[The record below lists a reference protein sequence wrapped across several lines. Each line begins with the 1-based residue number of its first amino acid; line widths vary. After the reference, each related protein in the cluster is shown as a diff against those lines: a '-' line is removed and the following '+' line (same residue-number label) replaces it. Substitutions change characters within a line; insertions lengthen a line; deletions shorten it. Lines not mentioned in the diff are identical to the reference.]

1 MKTWRTA
8 KVDASC
14 KHNFF
19 KLTSQWCD
27 RFLFFQPHFDSA
39 HQNKKRLKSVS
50 SLRKYIFR
58 YSFWSLIKG
67 QLSSPLFML
76 LCCLMY
82 VFFPFRSTHFFFLYF
97 WRIMLSCLRWWRRHE
112 CIYSAIWI
120 LRYSSKRRRN
130 YNISLYLWL
139 STNSFKATIRFEY
152 QYKITGERRIME
164 FQTSVKNPIF
174 SLFLAADLTYGE
186 VSDNCCVTNG

>member
-1 MKTWRTA
+1 MSWCCLA
-8 KVDASC
+8 KCILGLFSGTKFYPVCCATSW
-14 KHNFF
+14 KHEERLRWMLAANIIFSNSQVNDVIVFYFF
-19 KLTSQWCD
+19 NPISTQLIKI
-27 RFLFFQPHFDSA
+27 
-39 HQNKKRLKSVS
+39 KKRLKSVS

-58 YSFWSLIKG
+58 NSFWSLIKG

-120 LRYSSKRRRN
+120 LRYSSKRGH
-130 YNISLYLWL
+130 NISLYLWL
-139 STNSFKATIRFEY
+139 
-152 QYKITGERRIME
+152 
-164 FQTSVKNPIF
+164 
-174 SLFLAADLTYGE
+174 
-186 VSDNCCVTNG
+186 